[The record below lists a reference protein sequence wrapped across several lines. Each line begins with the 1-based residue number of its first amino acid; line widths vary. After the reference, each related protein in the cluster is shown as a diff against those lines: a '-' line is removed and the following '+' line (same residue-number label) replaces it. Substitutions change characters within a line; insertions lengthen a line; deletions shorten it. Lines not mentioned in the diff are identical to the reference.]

1 MHNVFSTY
9 KMSENQ
15 SSVEHW
21 SSQFAFILAA
31 LGSAIGL
38 GNLWRFPYLVG
49 ENGGGAFIVL
59 YLGFILLIGIPALI
73 ATIMVGRRGQCN
85 PILCL
90 EKVAVEEGRSRKW
103 GYLGWLLVLSA
114 YFLLTIF
121 SVVASWILDFLSVA
135 ITEGFSGVDGEN
147 ASSLFDS
154 LRADPVRM
162 SIWHGVFMAL
172 IMIIVGFG
180 IRNGIEKAVKFIMPT
195 LFIILIGLVGFS
207 LFNGDTAAAIEFL
220 FAPDFSK
227 IDMSVILLAVGQ
239 ALLTLSVGGAGMLVY
254 GAYIGGNVSIP
265 RSSCI
270 IAGMDT
276 VVALLAGLMIF
287 PIVFQYGLVPDQGPG
302 LMFVTLPV
310 AFAQMPGGD
319 FFAVLFFTL
328 LLLAALSTGLSMFE
342 PVVAW
347 LKAQRGVSRPV
358 GALIAGVA
366 TWLVGLFN
374 VFSFNLWSEAR
385 PLAIIESL
393 SEKTIFDSVE
403 YLTANFAMPAGS
415 ILVSFFVGWM
425 ISEKMRKE
433 EFINNTNPIYYKYWR
448 TIIRY
453 LVPSIIAIVFIASF

>member
-1 MHNVFSTY
+1 
-9 KMSENQ
+9 
-15 SSVEHW
+15 
-21 SSQFAFILAA
+21 
-31 LGSAIGL
+31 
-38 GNLWRFPYLVG
+38 
-49 ENGGGAFIVL
+49 
-59 YLGFILLIGIPALI
+59 
-73 ATIMVGRRGQCN
+73 
-85 PILCL
+85 
-90 EKVAVEEGRSRKW
+90 
-103 GYLGWLLVLSA
+103 
-114 YFLLTIF
+114 
-121 SVVASWILDFLSVA
+121 
-135 ITEGFSGVDGEN
+135 
-147 ASSLFDS
+147 
-154 LRADPVRM
+154 
-162 SIWHGVFMAL
+162 
-172 IMIIVGFG
+172 
-180 IRNGIEKAVKFIMPT
+180 
-195 LFIILIGLVGFS
+195 
-207 LFNGDTAAAIEFL
+207 
-220 FAPDFSK
+220 
-227 IDMSVILLAVGQ
+227 
-239 ALLTLSVGGAGMLVY
+239 
-254 GAYIGGNVSIP
+254 
-265 RSSCI
+265 
-270 IAGMDT
+270 MDT
-276 VVALLAGLMIF
+276 IVALLAGLMIF

-453 LVPSIIAIVFIASF
+453 LVPSTIAIVFIASF

>member
-1 MHNVFSTY
+1 
-9 KMSENQ
+9 MSQNLA
-15 SSVEHW
+15 SNEHW

-49 ENGGGAFIVL
+49 ENGGGAFIII
-59 YLGFILLIGIPALI
+59 YLSFILLIGIPALI

-90 EKVAVEEGRSRKW
+90 KKVSNEEGLSPKW
-103 GYLGWLLVLSA
+103 GALGWLLVLSA

-121 SVVASWILDFLSVA
+121 SVVASWIIDFLSFA
-135 ITEGFSGVDGEN
+135 ITDGFGGIDASN
-147 ASSLFDS
+147 ANMLYDN
-154 LRADPVRM
+154 LKNDPVRM

-172 IMIIVGFG
+172 IMFIVGKG
-180 IRNGIEKAVKFIMPT
+180 IRKGIEKAVKFIMPT
-195 LFIILIGLVGFS
+195 LFIILTMLVGYS
-207 LFNGDTAAAIEFL
+207 LINGATAQAVDFL
-220 FAPDFSK
+220 FTPDFSK

-265 RSSCI
+265 KSSFI

-276 VVALLAGLMIF
+276 VVALMAGLMIF

-310 AFAQMPGGD
+310 AFGQMPGGD
-319 FFAVLFFTL
+319 YFAIMFFTL

-347 LKAQRGVSRPV
+347 LKDQRGVSRAV

-374 VFSFNLWSEAR
+374 VFSFNIWSEVR
-385 PLAIIESL
+385 PLAFISSL
-393 SEKTIFDSVE
+393 QDLTVFSSVE
-403 YLTANFAMPAGS
+403 FLTANFAMPAGS
-415 ILVSFFVGWM
+415 ILISIFVGWM
-425 ISEKMRKE
+425 ITEKMRKE
-433 EFINNTNPIYYKYWR
+433 EFTHNTNPAFYKYWR
-448 TIIRY
+448 VIIRY
-453 LVPSIIAIVFIASF
+453 LVPSAIVIVFIASF